1 MRQRLLRISSLG
13 SFFHRFCSAAFKIA
27 FTFQQ
32 PSAASH
38 CREPQLSPG
47 RSIFL
52 QAEIKGGWLTFAAVT
67 GNNNLSGTLLDLKS
81 ACKFG

>member
-1 MRQRLLRISSLG
+1 MRQSLLHISSLG

-32 PSAASH
+32 CSAASH
-38 CREPQLSPG
+38 CRESKLSPG

-52 QAEIKGGWLTFAAVT
+52 QAEIKGGWVTFATVM
-67 GNNNLSGTLLDLKS
+67 GNNDLSGTLLDLKS